1 MSWFERVFG
10 LQSQRSGH
18 RNVYDIPEEARME
31 LRRQNRLEERTAAD
45 KLSAAFPV
53 PDAPEVPR
61 LGLRVEPVSHEGL
74 FQGVPPL
81 LEALRGGGASA
92 TFYLNLGPDR
102 AGLYFARLLRNPR
115 HLLRLRRFGLLRGYS
130 WRTRLSGLL
139 VPPRVVG
146 TEAAPLARRIAEEG
160 HEVGVQPWDRHAWRT
175 GLQRMS
181 ADLIDLQMERAAEAY
196 EQIFGREPQTM
207 ASPGFVCSNESLRH
221 EEKLG
226 LRFASD
232 SHGTDP
238 YLPNIEAHALRV
250 PQVPNTA
257 PTLGDALGISAH
269 DAASFYES
277 VLAETGVGR
286 WPVLTVYPEVEG
298 LAFLEAFKAFL
309 NAAARKG
316 VRLVPLSELLAARLA
331 LEGGLPSCTISY
343 GLLDGHLGLC
353 SIQMLQV

>member
-1 MSWFERVFG
+1 MSWFERLFG

-31 LRRQNRLEERTAAD
+31 LRRQKRLEERTAAD

-61 LGLRVEPVSHEGL
+61 LGLRVEPASHEGL

-81 LEALRGGGASA
+81 LEALRAGGASA

-102 AGLYFARLLRNPR
+102 AGLYFVRLLRNPR
-115 HLLRLRRFGLLRGYS
+115 QLLRLRRFGLLRGYS

-160 HEVGVQPWDRHAWRT
+160 HEVGVQPWDRHAWQT

-196 EQIFGREPQTM
+196 EQIFDREPQTM

-277 VLAETGVGR
+277 ILAETGVGR

-331 LEGGLPSCTISY
+331 LEGALPSCTISY

>member
-10 LQSQRSGH
+10 LQSQRGGH

-31 LRRQNRLEERTAAD
+31 LRRQKRLEEKSAAD
-45 KLSAAFPV
+45 KLLGAFPV
-53 PDAPEVPR
+53 PDAPEIPR
-61 LGLRVEPVSHEGL
+61 LGLRVEPASHDGL

-81 LEALRGGGASA
+81 LEALRAGGARA

-102 AGLYFARLLRNPR
+102 AGLYFVRLLRNPR

-146 TEAAPLARRIAEEG
+146 AEAAPLARRIVEEG
-160 HEVGVQPWDRHAWRT
+160 HEVGVQPWDRHAWQT

-207 ASPGFVCSNESLRH
+207 ASPGIVCSNESLRH
-221 EEKLG
+221 GEKLG

-238 YLPNIEAHALRV
+238 YLPNIEAHSLRV
-250 PQVPNTA
+250 PQVPNTVPA
-257 PTLGDALGISAH
+257 LQDALGISAP
-269 DAASFYES
+269 DAASFYEA
-277 VLAETGVGR
+277 VLAETGGGR

-298 LAFLEAFKAFL
+298 LVFLEAFKAFL
-309 NAAARKG
+309 GASARKG
-316 VRLVPLSELLAARLA
+316 VKVVPLSELLAARLA
-331 LEGGLPSCTISY
+331 LEGELPSCTISY